1 MDRDQNFIGYTPS
14 EAAKKKVT
22 AAATQG
28 LVIHKLVPFSVTI
41 LLNVYIFFFNFHFI

>member
-1 MDRDQNFIGYTPS
+1 MDRDKNFIGYTPS

-28 LVIHKLVPFSVTI
+28 LLIHKLVVPFSVTI
-41 LLNVYIFFFNFHFI
+41 LLNVYIFF